1 MAIHLRSYERHQ
13 YVLDPFHYIPLL
25 ERKPGGLHHGR
36 PFKGEPWGEDFVC
49 MRRELEYRYESEGT
63 RKYIDSLLLF
73 TRYPIES
80 VRQAVSLCVRRRA
93 FSDEAVQS
101 ILDYHPPSLC
111 ATLDLSD
118 RPTFQLAST
127 GIRPAGEYDVLLQE
141 ERLS

>member
-1 MAIHLRSYERHQ
+1 MTTLCRCAGHIIRCRSKD
-13 YVLDPFHYIPLL
+13 L
-25 ERKPGGLHHGR
+25 
-36 PFKGEPWGEDFVC
+36 
-49 MRRELEYRYESEGT
+49 SGT
-63 RKYIDSLLLF
+63 RKYIDLLLLF